1 MCDNLIVQGNI
12 KVRDNT
18 NLGRPITEYKIT
30 HLIWDLTTSNIKIRV
45 EYYNKGNLVFTKDF
59 PFEAGEEV
67 DVNNLIE
74 EVKKKH

>member
-59 PFEAGEEV
+59 PFEVGEEV